1 MFGKPG
7 TLKTLV
13 FLRKTNTF
21 HKKLCVFLK
30 KTFASDKFIGF
41 SLRIRPPLI
50 GNGFSLSFFK
60 RAFKYEKRRYFKRGS
75 PASDESST

>member
-1 MFGKPG
+1 MCFPE
-7 TLKTLV
+7 
-13 FLRKTNTF
+13 
-21 HKKLCVFLK
+21 

-50 GNGFSLSFFK
+50 GNDFSLSFFK

-75 PASDESST
+75 PASDEIVNVRNILKEDF